1 MRSCVLSLVMGACLV
16 AQTPGRSALLEQQL
30 SSAPDRAIALFVL
43 AGACT
48 AEGAKDRALHWLRE
62 LVGLNTGF
70 DPVQTRLAERFRG
83 EPEFQRLA
91 AGADADNPPIVRGRA
106 AVTLADRALIPEG
119 LAWDPATRRL
129 YLGSIHRKK
138 IVEIAPDGTAR
149 DFVTS
154 GQDGLDQVLGMK
166 VDSKTRTLW
175 AASSSKG
182 QSGLFRFDLQTG
194 RLLRKYVLEGNHL
207 FNDLA
212 VSSAGD
218 VYVTDTNAGALYWI
232 SHATGAIAEF
242 LPGTKFDDA
251 NGLAL
256 SDDERTLYV
265 AAWPGGIMV
274 VSLEAPSARA
284 LAHAPNVTLAGI
296 DGLYA
301 YGRDLIAI
309 QNAAMFPR
317 VVRLRLSRGGER
329 LDRLEV
335 LERRHPLYQIPT
347 TGAVAGRQFYY
358 IANSQIDRLS
368 DEGLVT
374 PGELRPTVILSL
386 DLER

>member
-1 MRSCVLSLVMGACLV
+1 MGASLV

-30 SSAPDRAIALFVL
+30 GSAPDRVIALLAL
-43 AGACT
+43 AGASS
-48 AEGAKDRALHWLRE
+48 AEGAPDRALRWLRE
-62 LVGLNTGF
+62 SVGLNAGF
-70 DPVQTRLAERFRG
+70 DPRQTRLAERFRG
-83 EPEFQRLA
+83 DPEFQRLA
-91 AGADADNPPIVRGRA
+91 ARADADNPPILRSRT
-106 AVTLADRALIPEG
+106 AVTLADRELIPEG

-129 YLGSIHRKK
+129 YIGSMHRKK
-138 IVEIAPDGTAR
+138 IVEIAPDATVR

-154 GQDGLDQVLGMK
+154 GQDGLDQVLGLK

-182 QSGLFRFDLQTG
+182 QTGLFRFDLQTG

-207 FNDLA
+207 FNDLV

-218 VYVTDTNAGALYWI
+218 VYFTDSNAGSLYWI

-242 LPGTKFDDA
+242 LPGTKFDYA

-256 SDDERTLYV
+256 SDDERALYV

-274 VSLEAPSARA
+274 VSLEAPSARP

-301 YGRDLIAI
+301 YRGDLIAI

-317 VVRLRLSRGGER
+317 VVRLRLARGGDR

-358 IANSQIDRLS
+358 IANSQLDRLT

-374 PGELRPTVILSL
+374 PGELRPPVILSL